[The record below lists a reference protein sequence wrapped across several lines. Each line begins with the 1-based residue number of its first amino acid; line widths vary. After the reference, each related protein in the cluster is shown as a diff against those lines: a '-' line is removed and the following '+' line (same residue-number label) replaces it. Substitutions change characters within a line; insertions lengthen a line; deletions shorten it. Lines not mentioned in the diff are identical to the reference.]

1 MFSDEL
7 LDFIMDNE
15 GFRDKPYLCTSGRLT
30 IGYGHNLDNPI
41 SEKTARTI
49 LQEDIGHAVGHLC
62 HLFPVFL
69 SFPENTKMALIDMMF
84 NMGLARFL
92 SFKKM
97 IAAINKVDWRKAMI
111 ELEDLREIA
120 REAKDSKWYTQVG
133 VRGDKVVKL
142 LNTKRRVIS

>member
-15 GFRDKPYLCTSGRLT
+15 GFRDRPYLCTSNRLT

-49 LQEDIGHAVGHLC
+49 LQEDIGRAVGHLC
-62 HLFPVFL
+62 HLFPTFL
-69 SFPENTKMALIDMMF
+69 SIPENPKMALIDMMF
-84 NMGLARFL
+84 NMGLSRFL

-97 IAAINKVDWRKAMI
+97 IAAINKGDWDMA
-111 ELEDLREIA
+111 A
-120 REAKDSKWYTQVG
+120 AEAKDSKWYGQVG
-133 VRGDKVVKL
+133 IRGDKIVNL
-142 LNTKRRVIS
+142 LKTKETIS